1 MLLLTSRRS
10 GPAIAS
16 TEVRPSSS
24 AAATSEAST
33 SAAAATTAATSS
45 ASLAAVLVP
54 EVTSAEASLAS
65 APPPAAPAAAVHV
78 PTVQGHRLQPARQ
91 VLVRLH
97 DQLHQV
103 LRQVAVLVVKE
114 GRGET
119 EVAHTAGTSDPG
131 AGIGVKDWQNRISDK
146 QSRCKS
152 DKSKWQKHKH
162 FHHI

>member
-10 GPAIAS
+10 GPAIAP

-33 SAAAATTAATSS
+33 SAAATTAATTS

-54 EVTSAEASLAS
+54 EVTAAEASLAS
-65 APPPAAPAAAVHV
+65 APPTAAPAAAVHV

-146 QSRCKS
+146 PSRCKS
-152 DKSKWQKHKH
+152 DKYTWQKH
-162 FHHI
+162 